1 MAKSKSASSSSSSTS
16 GKGTGTNGSGEDLAT
31 TATEAGEQVQ
41 QQVSNLTEQVRQQAT
56 SQLTSQKERAVET
69 LDTVALLLRQA
80 GEHAQEQDKAMLAGY
95 VDKAAGQVDHLTAT
109 LREQDLTQILDE
121 TKEFARR
128 QPMLFVGGALAAGF
142 LGARFFRSSS
152 QQMEQGQTGGSSTN
166 GGADASTMPP
176 YDIDQ
181 YGSGTTGTA
190 LDTSASLQTDTAPDT
205 GGVLMED
212 YEGAV
217 LEGEDLG
224 SISEAELD
232 DLTSPETR

>member
-1 MAKSKSASSSSSSTS
+1 MSKSKSASSSSTS
-16 GKGTGTNGSGEDLAT
+16 ASDKNTGANGSGEDLAT
-31 TATEAGEQVQ
+31 TAAEAGEQVQ

-80 GEHAQEQDKAMLAGY
+80 GEHAQQQEKAMLAGY
-95 VDKAAGQVDHLTAT
+95 VDKAAGQVDHLSTT
-109 LREQDLTQILDE
+109 LREQDMTQILDE
-121 TKEFARR
+121 TKAFARR

-152 QQMEQGQTGGSSTN
+152 QQMEQGQTGSSSTN
-166 GGADASTMPP
+166 AGSDASTMPP

-181 YGSGTTGTA
+181 YGSGATGTA

-205 GGVLMED
+205 GGILMD

-224 SISEAELD
+224 AISEAELD